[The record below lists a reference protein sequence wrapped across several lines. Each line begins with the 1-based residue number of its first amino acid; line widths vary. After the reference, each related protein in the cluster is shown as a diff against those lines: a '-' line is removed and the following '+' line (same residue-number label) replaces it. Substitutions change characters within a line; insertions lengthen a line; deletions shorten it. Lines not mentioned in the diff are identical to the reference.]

1 MGYDFTKA
9 VANLAKGCRLR
20 RDGDD
25 GWEMVMPVPN
35 PDGATIDRLMRE
47 GWLEMMPNGGTAKIS
62 DAGLKAYLRA
72 TDEMGRGVLE
82 MTPQKTKVPTCPDC
96 GGLCYLGGEGTD
108 VPSSCM
114 NNFHKLTL
122 DESFERVVNVAKER
136 DAFNQQAELK
146 DRKEIVAWLRK
157 QYDREIA
164 AMQSKWAWNDLIF
177 HEAKAIAYDHAAN
190 EIEGPMTAHPLTL
203 PQGEL

>member
-20 RDGDD
+20 RDGND
-25 GWEMVMPVPN
+25 GWEMVMPMQQ

-47 GWLEMMPNGGTAKIS
+47 GWLEMLPNGGAAKLS

-114 NNFHKLTL
+114 NNFHKLAL
-122 DESFERVVNVAKER
+122 NGSFERVAQVAKER
-136 DAFNQQAELK
+136 DAFNEQMAVNEREALRDSWNTCLGADVSDWAHDHVTDMLNTIDQQA
-146 DRKEIVAWLRK
+146 A
-157 QYDREIA
+157 EIA
-164 AMQSKWAWNDLIF
+164 SLRDYICTSSS
-177 HEAKAIAYDHAAN
+177 DTT
-190 EIEGPMTAHPLTL
+190 P
-203 PQGEL
+203 